1 MISLY
6 TSEYFKSILPEQLA
20 RIITE
25 RREYLNISQIDLAVR
40 CHLSEHMIKKMEK
53 GMMETMNEKRMETF
67 TDMVEDIKSS
77 VMETFKR

>member
-25 RREYLNISQIDLAVR
+25 RREYLNISQRDLGVR
-40 CHLSEHMIKKMEK
+40 CHLSEHMIKKWRKENIIS
-53 GMMETMNEKRMETF
+53 E
-67 TDMVEDIKSS
+67 
-77 VMETFKR
+77 

>member
-25 RREYLNISQIDLAVR
+25 RREYLNISQIDFAVR
-40 CHLSEHMIKKMEK
+40 CHLSEHMIKK
-53 GMMETMNEKRMETF
+53 T
-67 TDMVEDIKSS
+67 
-77 VMETFKR
+77 

>member
-1 MISLY
+1 MIALY

-53 GMMETMNEKRMETF
+53 GKHNFRVTELEKLSFGLET
-67 TDMVEDIKSS
+67 S
-77 VMETFKR
+77 VKYFFAVL

>member
-25 RREYLNISQIDLAVR
+25 RREYLNISQRDLGVR
-40 CHLSEHMIKKMEK
+40 CHLSEHMTKKWRK
-53 GMMETMNEKRMETF
+53 GNMIS
-67 TDMVEDIKSS
+67 D
-77 VMETFKR
+77 